1 MYRGIMYRLTIIMY
15 YRYKQIVITVTTG
28 TYLTVGVSLPTLPT
42 NGIRLPQS
50 SDYI

>member
-1 MYRGIMYRLTIIMY
+1 MYRDTMYRLTIIMY
-15 YRYKQIVITVTTG
+15 YRYKQTVTTVTTG

-50 SDYI
+50 ADYI